1 MSQRR
6 KPAPEQDAAPRS
18 DSLMLR
24 LLGMLLMMALCVF
37 LFYSGMK
44 FFQGIEAEKEWAK
57 RRDRPTTQQ
66 SDAAQSDAKA
76 KQPNQRRDYAF
87 YHALS
92 GDKPVV
98 AGQVAIPPQRNAGE
112 SVTGANYRVQVGAFR
127 QQEQAN
133 RMRARM
139 ILRDY
144 PVVITQSGAFYL
156 VQIGPYQHKET
167 AQRIQQRLKREGVD
181 TLLKSYVN

>member
-1 MSQRR
+1 M
-6 KPAPEQDAAPRS
+6 P
-18 DSLMLR
+18 R
-24 LLGMLLMMALCVF
+24 LLGMILMMALCVF
-37 LFYSGMK
+37 LFYFGMK
-44 FFQGIEAEKEWAK
+44 FLQGIEAEKEWAK
-57 RRDRPTTQQ
+57 RRDRPTTIQQ
-66 SDAAQSDAKA
+66 SDTAQTDGKA

-98 AGQVAIPPQRNAGE
+98 AGQVAVAPRRNAGE
-112 SVTGANYRVQVGAFR
+112 VVTGANYRVQVGAFR
-127 QQEQAN
+127 QQEQAD